1 MYTACSLVL
10 FSNHKQA
17 EVKRLFFAILRNAL
31 VKNRAAYDTISIT
44 LINLQWSFFFSK
56 GITSA
61 DGIVAAMKDPK
72 RFDGVSGGGRGL
84 PPHQQQQTR
93 HQQV

>member
-44 LINLQWSFFFSK
+44 LINLQ
-56 GITSA
+56 
-61 DGIVAAMKDPK
+61 
-72 RFDGVSGGGRGL
+72 
-84 PPHQQQQTR
+84 
-93 HQQV
+93 